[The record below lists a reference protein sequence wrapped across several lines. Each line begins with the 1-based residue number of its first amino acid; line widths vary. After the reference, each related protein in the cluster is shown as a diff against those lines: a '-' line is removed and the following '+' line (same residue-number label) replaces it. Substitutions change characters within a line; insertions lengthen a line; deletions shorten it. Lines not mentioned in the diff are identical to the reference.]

1 MRDQIDNPLDRAA
14 YWIEYVI
21 RHRGAPH
28 LKPKS
33 YCKKSLFQRE
43 LLDVNL
49 VQSILLLIAIYI
61 CFRFTFRFASKI
73 CNKFHHMRND
83 DDKIKVE

>member
-1 MRDQIDNPLDRAA
+1 MRDQIDDPLDRAA

-43 LLDVNL
+43 LLDVHFF
-49 VQSILLLIAIYI
+49 QSILLLIAIYI
-61 CFRFTFRFASKI
+61 SFRFTCRLASKI
-73 CNKFHHMRND
+73 SNKFMGN